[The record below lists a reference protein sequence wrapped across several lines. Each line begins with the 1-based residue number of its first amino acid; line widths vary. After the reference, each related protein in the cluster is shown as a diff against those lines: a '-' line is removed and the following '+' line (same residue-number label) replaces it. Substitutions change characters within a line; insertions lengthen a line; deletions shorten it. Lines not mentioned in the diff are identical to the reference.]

1 MLGFL
6 HSKTQQEVGG
16 GVAANIARGTMEH
29 LFIADTNLFF
39 EAHRLEDLPWAE
51 LGVDPIVIGLTKPV
65 QGEIDRH
72 KNGTGRTK
80 KRALETFKRVRTML
94 QAGQSEAVIREA
106 NPRVILRLMAAVRP
120 DPALAEDL
128 DLATVDDKLV
138 AIVSALSKTDDFAS
152 VQVMTDDAGVGMT
165 AQMVDVPCHLI
176 DDTWKR
182 PPAPSDKDRQIDDL
196 KKDLAAYRAQEPV
209 IEIEDVT
216 DAEASPHAVRRVPD
230 ALTRAQVDTLVD
242 CLERAHPKTTDFTVP
257 DTVVEEDG
265 TEISYIASSAEKI
278 EAYTATAYPNWLTE
292 CRDRLERLAEG
303 REEKEPSIMLRFAM
317 RNAGTRPASKVRV
330 TFETAGDVAIIR
342 RFRDTEDDT
351 EEAPSSSPS
360 VLSLPKP
367 PAPPKAEKVVKR
379 PPKPQPAHATDLA
392 KLSRSATGGLRAT
405 DLGLNIPGSALHD
418 IGLAAS
424 AFADLDR
431 SGVLGALADQH
442 SAIGSALAFQR
453 EHDRIKSLYEPP
465 SYASI
470 LSPDRYAHLEAIKPR
485 LPHIP
490 KHDPEGFYFDEWPEG
505 RPVRSGGLTCDLFR
519 HQGEAEI
526 FDVEVLFP
534 EDGDVTGSVLC
545 RVQAENLTEPVQL
558 RVSVSRTI
566 ETFDLM
572 NVAEGMVEALAE

>member
-1 MLGFL
+1 
-6 HSKTQQEVGG
+6 
-16 GVAANIARGTMEH
+16 MEH

-39 EAHRLEDLPWAE
+39 EAQRLEDLPWTE

-72 KNGTGRTK
+72 KKGTGRTR
-80 KRALETFKRVRTML
+80 KRALETFKRVRAML
-94 QAGQSEAVIREA
+94 QAQQSETVIREVG
-106 NPRVILRLMAAVRP
+106 PRVVLRLMTAARP
-120 DPALAEDL
+120 DSALAETL
-128 DLATVDDKLV
+128 DFGAVDDVLV
-138 AIVSALSKTDDFAS
+138 GIVSALTQTGEYAS
-152 VQVMTDDAGVGMT
+152 VQVMTDDGGVGMT
-165 AQMVDVPCHLI
+165 AQGLGVAFHLI
-176 DDTWKR
+176 SDTWRR

-216 DAEASPHAVRRVPD
+216 EAETSPNVVRRVPD
-230 ALTRAQVDTLVD
+230 TLTRAQVDAFVD
-242 CLERAHPKTTDFTVP
+242 RLGREHPKKTDFSVP
-257 DTVVEEDG
+257 DTVVQDDG
-265 TEISYIASSAEKI
+265 TEVSYIAPNVEKV
-278 EAYTATAYPNWLTE
+278 EAYTDTAYPNWLTE
-292 CRDRLERLAEG
+292 CRDRLDRLAEG
-303 REEKEPSIMLRFAM
+303 REEKELSVTLRFAM
-317 RNAGTRPASKVRV
+317 RNIGTRPASKVRV
-330 TFETAGDVAIIR
+330 SFETAGDVFIIQR
-342 RFRDTEDDT
+342 SQSTEDDAN
-351 EEAPSSSPS
+351 ESPPSSPS

-367 PAPPKAEKVVKR
+367 PVPPKIEKVVKR
-379 PPKPQPAHATDLA
+379 PPKPQPARTTDLA
-392 KLSRSATGGLRAT
+392 KRSRSVTGGLRVT
-405 DLGLNIPGSALHD
+405 DLGLNIPGSALRD

-465 SYASI
+465 SYASV
-470 LSPDRYAHLEAIKPR
+470 LSPDRYAHLEAITPS

-545 RVQAENLTEPVQL
+545 RVQAENLTKPVEL
-558 RVSVSRTI
+558 RISVSRTV
-566 ETFDLM
+566 ETFDVMDL
-572 NVAEGMVEALAE
+572 AEEMVEVLSK